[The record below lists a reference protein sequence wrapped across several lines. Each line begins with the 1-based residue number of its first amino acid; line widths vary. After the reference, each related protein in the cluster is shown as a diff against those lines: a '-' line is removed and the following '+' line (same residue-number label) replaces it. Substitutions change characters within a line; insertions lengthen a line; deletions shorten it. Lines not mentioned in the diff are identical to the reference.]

1 LSVTDVLPSPLVV
14 TLGVKFPP
22 TTADPGRFEMLGADG
37 VPWPIKKV
45 WATSL
50 AGAQDAFPA
59 WSASTVHDPNPVKET
74 TPLEIEQLLG
84 VALAMLKTSV
94 NPDVDVADGVYCPPK
109 PGDVGAAPKVV
120 D

>member
-1 LSVTDVLPSPLVV
+1 
-14 TLGVKFPP
+14 
-22 TTADPGRFEMLGADG
+22 
-37 VPWPIKKV
+37 
-45 WATSL
+45 
-50 AGAQDAFPA
+50 
-59 WSASTVHDPNPVKET
+59 VHDPNPVKET